1 MSEFKCRQ
9 CNNDYPNQDN
19 FFTKSNRYKSGFDT
33 LCKICKSSKDKE
45 YRENNSQDISDRRKI
60 KYNNEI
66 KPISHDIYVDQMRS
80 DPILWR
86 AKILRQGMQQRSV
99 INNLEFDE
107 IYFTVENIK
116 EIISKQTLCPC
127 CKVLFDYESLLN
139 GTKNN
144 ASPSADRF
152 NNSKGYI
159 KDNVVIICW
168 RCNNLKRDTSIE
180 ELKTVINWL
189 EGKYENN

>member
-9 CNNDYPNQDN
+9 CNNDYPNQEDY
-19 FFTKSNRYKSGFDT
+19 FTKSSRYKSGFDT

-45 YRENNSQDISDRRKI
+45 YRESNSQDISDRRKI
-60 KYNNEI
+60 KYINEI
-66 KPISHDIYVDQMRS
+66 KPISHDIYVNQMKS

-107 IYFTVENIK
+107 IYFTVENIR
-116 EIISKQTLCPC
+116 EIISKQISCPC

-139 GTKNN
+139 GNKNDT
-144 ASPSADRF
+144 SPSADRF
-152 NNSKGYI
+152 NNSRGYT

-168 RCNNLKRDTSIE
+168 RCNNLKRDTTIE

-189 EGKYENN
+189 ESKYENN

>member
-1 MSEFKCRQ
+1 MTVKKIKNCSKCGVEYPATSEYFRKSAICIDGISNVCKKCVASLKKEWRKNTGQ
-9 CNNDYPNQDN
+9 
-19 FFTKSNRYKSGFDT
+19 YKKGP
-33 LCKICKSSKDKE
+33 
-45 YRENNSQDISDRRKI
+45 RQDISFEERYQNDPLLRRA
-60 KYNNEI
+60 
-66 KPISHDIYVDQMRS
+66 M
-80 DPILWR
+80 
-86 AKILRQGMQQRSV
+86 ILRQG
-99 INNLEFDE
+99 
-107 IYFTVENIK
+107 
-116 EIISKQTLCPC
+116 IISKQTLCPC